1 MLLHA
6 VSYTQAKESHI
17 ITGLLIGHWLWLIS
31 WPFTF
36 VWITPC
42 SSRSLMKD
50 FQYCILN
57 LSYLKSTWKRF
68 PFQRFKSEVW
78 FSASASPSALLPLL
92 SLNFKDI
99 SASREAEIMFGNCIL
114 AADLTKTYYFATVPE
129 IADRL
134 CVSNVCIPV
143 YLCACVG
150 RVQRAERLLIKVLY
164 VWLNISQ
171 PEHWVHYVSVCV
183 RALLDG
189 ILMALKLK
197 HDPAVDDVSLPKAQT
212 LYQTSC
218 QQMSLLEIGGEAAR
232 GILYMLVLHKIV
244 HCDDIYQKINRLK
257 H

>member
-1 MLLHA
+1 MANQLAFYIRVNHPLLFQ
-6 VSYTQAKESHI
+6 VSHE
-17 ITGLLIGHWLWLIS
+17 
-31 WPFTF
+31 
-36 VWITPC
+36 
-42 SSRSLMKD
+42 
-50 FQYCILN
+50 
-57 LSYLKSTWKRF
+57 RF
-68 PFQRFKSEVW
+68 PILYIKPLIFEVSQPENVSPFRGLSQIEVW
-78 FSASASPSALLPLL
+78 FSTSASPSALLPLL

-150 RVQRAERLLIKVLY
+150 RVHRAERLLIKVLY